1 MAAATSQQIAEVT
14 LYTIGNAKQHS
25 AARKAAIAAYP
36 ECEFDGVLMLEW
48 IDKNFPK
55 NPAALAKI
63 ALGQISRGN
72 VAESTPYALETVP
85 TPTQTETT
93 RVQAH
98 KTSNKMKDKAIRGA
112 TAELVHIRTPDNQRK
127 AIWLEPDFYDALQI
141 VVQPENQPKW
151 LTNVLVDAW
160 GDATESKG
168 TGKGTGKEKANLA
181 SAVRCAIVKA
191 LVNRATQAE
200 DTIYLKGI
208 ESGLSEEWNGADDEA
223 FKQLTNNPKVFL
235 KDTV

>member
-1 MAAATSQQIAEVT
+1 
-14 LYTIGNAKQHS
+14 
-25 AARKAAIAAYP
+25 
-36 ECEFDGVLMLEW
+36 
-48 IDKNFPK
+48 
-55 NPAALAKI
+55 
-63 ALGQISRGN
+63 
-72 VAESTPYALETVP
+72 
-85 TPTQTETT
+85 
-93 RVQAH
+93 
-98 KTSNKMKDKAIRGA
+98 MKDKAIRGA